1 MLYCCN
7 GRCDVVM
14 AVHFT
19 AWILAFKRHFWQ
31 EPHCMLEMKKKCCCC
46 LLQLCLTKQDL
57 GKESLHH
64 SCCIS
69 SSPHFCRCVCVDCF
83 AVYTRVLSC
92 SALLLTASYSYL
104 YRLLCSCME
113 REKVKWAWYSSILTH
128 MLVWLYAAAAS
139 IHELRVLAHFT
150 WALDSSALLDNN
162 RKWIQRR
169 KKTSLQSMLS
179 NAFRHPKMTSDFRLF
194 FQSTVK
200 HYCCCCFQPTKKS
213 IGNSSWDFSHDHA
226 AETKLMRLPLGV
238 DVARFHH

>member
-7 GRCDVVM
+7 GRCDVAM

-113 REKVKWAWYSSILTH
+113 REREGEMGLVLLHTHTHVGMIVCSSSINSWAQSSSPFH
-128 MLVWLYAAAAS
+128 LV
-139 IHELRVLAHFT
+139 E
-150 WALDSSALLDNN
+150 
-162 RKWIQRR
+162 
-169 KKTSLQSMLS
+169 
-179 NAFRHPKMTSDFRLF
+179 P
-194 FQSTVK
+194 
-200 HYCCCCFQPTKKS
+200 
-213 IGNSSWDFSHDHA
+213 
-226 AETKLMRLPLGV
+226 
-238 DVARFHH
+238 